1 MPLNGATFYGPKT
14 GRGSETA
21 YYYVEVLP
29 GESGTTTY
37 KGVQYKLHHSD
48 TSSGTS
54 YVSQED
60 KYPIT
65 GFKYESGTRNGNSYN
80 NAKFYYTR
88 NSYNIV
94 FMNNGAE
101 DNKIS
106 RKYQQDISNANYNP
120 TKPASV
126 PANFT
131 FAGWYDNEPCGGT
144 AYDFS
149 GKTMPAQN
157 ITLYAKWQA
166 PQVNA
171 TVYLSAS
178 ADGASKTIEIS
189 YGTKLSD
196 SEAFKKLLDEEF
208 TEEKPSA
215 WIDSNGALFNVDYQ
229 ALRLRYDFPVL
240 PLRKGWLH
248 GHIR

>member
-21 YYYVEVLP
+21 IIMWRILP

-101 DNKIS
+101 DNKTAASIS
-106 RKYQQDISNANYNP
+106 RCFQANYNP

-126 PANFT
+126 P
-131 FAGWYDNEPCGGT
+131 
-144 AYDFS
+144 
-149 GKTMPAQN
+149 GK
-157 ITLYAKWQA
+157 LY
-166 PQVNA
+166 VC
-171 TVYLSAS
+171 
-178 ADGASKTIEIS
+178 
-189 YGTKLSD
+189 
-196 SEAFKKLLDEEF
+196 
-208 TEEKPSA
+208 
-215 WIDSNGALFNVDYQ
+215 
-229 ALRLRYDFPVL
+229 RLVR
-240 PLRKGWLH
+240 
-248 GHIR
+248 